1 MKLPVRNTTVF
12 TEVKFKKGKIT
23 CPVCGNTHNYHC
35 SVTEDGGLA
44 LCKYV
49 PSDKQAKDGR
59 YEHILKSGS
68 QNALPLSSD
77 TKNVDLEIA
86 EKADAD
92 RLNEVYSGF
101 LKCL

>member
-1 MKLPVRNTTVF
+1 MKLPVRNTTVL

-35 SVTEDGGLA
+35 SVTEDEGLA

-59 YEHILKSGS
+59 YEHI
-68 QNALPLSSD
+68 P
-77 TKNVDLEIA
+77 
-86 EKADAD
+86 
-92 RLNEVYSGF
+92 
-101 LKCL
+101 